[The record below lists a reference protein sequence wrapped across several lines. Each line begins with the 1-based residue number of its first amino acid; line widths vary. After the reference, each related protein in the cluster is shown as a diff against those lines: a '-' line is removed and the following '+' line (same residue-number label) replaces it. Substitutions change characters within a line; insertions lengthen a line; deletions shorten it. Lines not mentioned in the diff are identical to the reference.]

1 MGKDMEKFGRVLA
14 INAKTALG
22 GDLVAA
28 NIAASPLNNLGKI
41 AKYGVFTR
49 FLTSAPYY
57 KQVIDQYEA
66 LSGTLPANK
75 KSEMLGKI
83 ISQLFVQTPG
93 QLIQEGVDEANKQA
107 TALINNTAMGQ
118 QLSSMQNQM
127 TAPNAASSLGSVNV
141 TQPVAGSTGQPSL
154 RQQAANNPGVAQALG
169 IRGSTAGL
177 LGNP

>member
-1 MGKDMEKFGRVLA
+1 M
-14 INAKTALG
+14 
-22 GDLVAA
+22 VAA

-118 QLSSMQNQM
+118 QLSSM
-127 TAPNAASSLGSVNV
+127 
-141 TQPVAGSTGQPSL
+141 
-154 RQQAANNPGVAQALG
+154 
-169 IRGSTAGL
+169 
-177 LGNP
+177 